1 LKEYQRRW
9 IETVRDFTG
18 LWDRFDTLYLQG
30 ITLDEVT
37 EEKEDEFLQ
46 FQGAMVEQLV
56 KVDEIDNRRFD
67 VHDLAMAVI
76 HDALSLGHIAR
87 QSDFQRRRLHQRW
100 GEAAEAL
107 SKLVHF
113 CETYTPKLDKT
124 TRLEQVRRINPFW
137 DPTGGGFQ
145 ATLVKILIGPVTFF
159 AGMRPGR
166 EDKSDW
172 FLFKIVIIP
181 SLLVFLVLAIA
192 NLSAVQQMARY
203 FGENTG
209 VLVSDEGGWVPKLVV
224 HLFALLGVAILGFV
238 TALVLIALAN
248 LHAAMLHA
256 AFKLFGGQ
264 ENLAM
269 TRKIAIYGGAPIIAV
284 VTAPYAIVLQII
296 GAHKTQ
302 KIPIVF
308 AVLSWLVGTALFAA
322 LVLGALFVVYHFTGQ
337 IPEEGRYVEVTALD
351 AKAYEADTAS
361 RRARV
366 SPAEVAI
373 GNRFKYEETATLKVG
388 NEDVDFY
395 VVHRDGQKVLLR
407 QRDCAVREFRRSNMA
422 WFLIELTRDKVMFVV
437 NRLGRE
443 LGGQAD

>member
-1 LKEYQRRW
+1 LKDYQKRW
-9 IETVRDFTG
+9 LETVRDFIG

-30 ITLDEVT
+30 MTLDEVT

-46 FQGAMVEQLV
+46 FQGAMVEHLV
-56 KVDEIDNRRFD
+56 KVDEIDHGRFD

-87 QSDFQRRRLHQRW
+87 QSDFQRRRLRQRW
-100 GEAAEAL
+100 AEAAAAL
-107 SKLVHF
+107 SKLVYF

-124 TRLEQVRRINPFW
+124 TRLEEVRRINPFW

-145 ATLVKILIGPVTFF
+145 ATLAKLIIGPVTFF

-192 NLSAVQQMARY
+192 NLSTVQQMARN
-203 FGENTG
+203 FGETSG
-209 VLVSDEGGWVPKLVV
+209 VLVANGEGWVPRLIV
-224 HLFALLGVAILGFV
+224 HVFALLGIAILGFV

-248 LHAAMLHA
+248 LHAATLHA
-256 AFKLFGGQ
+256 AFKFFGGK
-264 ENLAM
+264 ESLSM
-269 TRKIAIYGGAPIIAV
+269 SRKIAIYGGAPIIAV
-284 VTAPYAIVLQII
+284 ITAPYAIVLQMI

-302 KIPIVF
+302 KIPVAF

-322 LVLGALFVVYHFTGQ
+322 VVLGALFVVYHFTGQ
-337 IPEEGRYVEVTALD
+337 IPEEGRYVEAAALD
-351 AKAYEADTAS
+351 AKAYEADQDFK
-361 RRARV
+361 RARV
-366 SPAEVAI
+366 GTTEVAT
-373 GNRFKYEETATLKVG
+373 GERFKYEDVATLKVR

-407 QRDCAVREFRRSNMA
+407 QQDCALREFRRSNIV
-422 WFLIELTRDKVMFVV
+422 WYLIELTRDKIMFVV
-437 NRLGRE
+437 TRLSRE
-443 LGGQAD
+443 LGTEAN